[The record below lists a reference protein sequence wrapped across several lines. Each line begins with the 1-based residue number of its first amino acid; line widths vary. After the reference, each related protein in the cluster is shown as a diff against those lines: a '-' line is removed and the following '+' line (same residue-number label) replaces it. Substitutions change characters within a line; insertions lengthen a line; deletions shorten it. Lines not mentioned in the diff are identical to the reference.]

1 MDLLGKKLGQYEI
14 LAEIGHGG
22 MATVYRGYQTSLNRS
37 VAVKVLAGEL
47 ARDAGFRERFAR
59 EAHAVAQLAHP
70 NILPVYDFGEDPE
83 TGVVYFVTQLVE
95 GGTLAARMSAP
106 LPPNEAARIVA
117 QLARALDYAHACGIV
132 HRDVKPAN
140 VLMTRDGHPLLS
152 DFGIAKI
159 VAETKL
165 TQTGTSMGTPE
176 YMSPEQAQGLPVDH
190 RSDIYSLGVMLYALL
205 SATLPFQADTP
216 VALLHQHAYEPPPP
230 LRERAP
236 GVSKSLEKIVM
247 RALAK
252 DPNERFA
259 TAGELADALNDEVE
273 GRRSLL
279 GLGRRTPRKVTP
291 VAMPGAP
298 TEIVGPALVAPVA
311 PPRPVTR
318 LGRPTTQQ
326 KVGRAAKG
334 FGRWLLRIVLSA
346 LAILLVVA
354 MAVLVGAAF
363 VLGAMAEQAIA
374 SQRWAFETLGPGYE
388 ERVACADI
396 QKSVEQALRPYLL
409 DALTDVLASC
419 RPPDTVEVSGKFRG
433 EPVSLGVRVTS
444 LRGVPAVQLER
455 LNNAP
460 FFIIG
465 GILSD
470 GINRGLSKAWANAPV
485 RLKTFAVSP
494 AAIEL
499 VYEANPNAPAQP
511 APSPTSQVSAF
522 IQVSNTTTRTATVE
536 LNGPVSKSLV
546 VAPKESLP
554 LSIPPGKYF
563 YTVTVANL
571 GVTTGDI
578 TWGPGEH
585 PWVIR

>member
-14 LAEIGHGG
+14 LAEIGRGG
-22 MATVYRGYQTSLNRS
+22 MATVYRAYQTSLNRS

-47 ARDAGFRERFAR
+47 ARDADFRARFQR

-70 NILPVYDFGEDPE
+70 NILPVYDFGQDPE
-83 TGVVYFVTQLVE
+83 TGAVYFVTQLVE

-106 LPPNEAARIVA
+106 MPPNEAARVAA
-117 QLARALDYAHACGIV
+117 QLARALDYAHVSGII
-132 HRDVKPAN
+132 HRDVKPTN

-252 DPNERFA
+252 DPSERFA
-259 TAGELADALNDEVE
+259 TAGELADALDDEIA
-273 GRRSLL
+273 GRRSLF
-279 GLGRRTPRKVTP
+279 GLGRRTPRKVTAIG
-291 VAMPGAP
+291 VPGAP
-298 TEIVGPALVAPVA
+298 TEVVGPAPIAPVA
-311 PPRPVTR
+311 PRRPATR

-326 KVGRAAKG
+326 KVGRAAMG
-334 FGRWLLRIVLSA
+334 FGRWLLRVVLSA
-346 LAILLVVA
+346 LAVLLVVG
-354 MAVLVGAAF
+354 VVLLVGGAF
-363 VLGAMAEQAIA
+363 MLGAMAEQAIA
-374 SQRWAFETLGPGYE
+374 SQRWAFDTLGSGYE

-396 QKSVEQALRPYLL
+396 QKGVEQALRPYLL
-409 DALTDVLASC
+409 DALTDVMASC

-433 EPVSLGVRVTS
+433 EPVSLGVRVS
-444 LRGVPAVQLER
+444 SVRGVPAVQLER

-460 FFIIG
+460 FFVVG

-485 RLKTFAVSP
+485 RLKTFKVSP

-511 APSPTSQVSAF
+511 AP
-522 IQVSNTTTRTATVE
+522 
-536 LNGPVSKSLV
+536 
-546 VAPKESLP
+546 
-554 LSIPPGKYF
+554 
-563 YTVTVANL
+563 
-571 GVTTGDI
+571 
-578 TWGPGEH
+578 
-585 PWVIR
+585 